1 MTLLTAFTRFP
12 DPRIARRRRYPLGD
26 LLFIALCAVLAGADN
41 FVEIQAWA
49 SAKRQ
54 WLAQR
59 LHLEHGIPSH
69 DYIRRRRRP

>member
-12 DPRIARRRRYPLGD
+12 DPRIARRRLGD
-26 LLFIALCAVLAGADN
+26 LLFIALCAILAGADN
-41 FVEIQAWA
+41 FVEIQEWA
-49 SAKRQ
+49 TAKRE